1 MALKSANMAL
11 SFLVELCAIAA
22 LSYWG
27 FNSGTGTVGTILLGL
42 GAPALAIV
50 IWGLFVA
57 PRAVFTLPV
66 APRTAI
72 AWVIFALGVI
82 ALAAAGQGTLAWVL
96 GVVMVVNE
104 ALVLLWNQRARQG

>member
-27 FNSGTGTVGTILLGL
+27 FNSGMGTVETILLRL
-42 GAPALAIV
+42 GAPAVAIL

-57 PRAVFTLPV
+57 PRAVVALPL
-66 APRTAI
+66 APRTAN
-72 AWVIFALGVI
+72 AWVAFALGVI
-82 ALAAAGQGTLAWVL
+82 ALTAAGQGTLAWVL

-104 ALVLLWNQRARQG
+104 ALVLLWNQRARQR

>member
-1 MALKSANMAL
+1 MVLKSANMAL

-27 FNSGTGTVGTILLGL
+27 FNSGSGPIGTILLGL
-42 GAPALAIV
+42 GAPAVAIV

-57 PRAVFTLPV
+57 PRAMVRLPV

-72 AWVIFALGVI
+72 AWVVFALGVI
-82 ALAAAGQGTLAWVL
+82 ALAAAGQGMLAWVL

>member
-27 FNSGTGTVGTILLGL
+27 FNSGTGTAGTILLGL
-42 GAPALAIV
+42 GAPAVAIL

-66 APRTAI
+66 AQRAAI
-72 AWVIFALGVI
+72 AWVVFALGVI
-82 ALAAAGQGTLAWVL
+82 ALAAAGQGTLAWTL
-96 GVVMVVNE
+96 GLAMVVNE
-104 ALVLLWNQRARQG
+104 ALVLLWNQRAGHG

>member
-27 FNSGTGTVGTILLGL
+27 FNSSTGTVGTILLGL
-42 GAPALAIV
+42 GAPAAAIV

-66 APRTAI
+66 ALRTAI
-72 AWVIFALGVI
+72 AWVVFAMGVL

-96 GVVMVVNE
+96 GAVMVVNE
-104 ALVLLWNQRARQG
+104 VLVLLWNQRARQG